1 MTLMDLKF
9 FEVIE
14 NAKSVIKELANKDVT
29 YIVGLYAC
37 LYSLNYD
44 EYNAKNNVINSLKL
58 AYKRIDADK
67 IYQEIKEKFLDIEKS
82 IKDAKEKAQL
92 WNECI
97 SILKN
102 YSEMIQ
108 KEIQNRF
115 EVLLQKEKDKE
126 VLSVACAIIKSI
138 EIKDKK
144 YPRLEVQRDSD
155 HGFIEV
161 RYADEKCFTEII
173 SSVLGRD
180 LKMPDVRIL
189 FYKYL
194 LGFQSDSWPKKYAL
208 KIYPYAKDKVE
219 ELASKASN
227 YVKIPKESEV
237 KSKIIK
243 LYENRDF
250 SKLSAIECAL
260 STNKKFFSD
269 VFGITSEKLR
279 EIKVRRIIN
288 RGYVNPLVYEHV
300 EKVLNVIKSKALV
313 KLKTLFKDILKKEGY
328 KYRRGDNNEDCIFT
342 KSHAKPIY
350 VHISPWPSFI
360 EIPKNIPDESIKAI
374 IVQGA
379 LKGQP
384 LKIPE
389 THIEFVWLFLD
400 KKERKIYVALN
411 TYRKSEHG
419 YFLLILKNYKFSV
432 EPIAPYITKSKDSKD
447 ILEDIVAR
455 VLQDFGF
462 SVKIARKEE
471 KIELDVQG
479 EKRIKDA
486 EFKIYSSCKNQD
498 KDNPVDSDTV
508 KKEIGRVVQ
517 LPYKPHL
524 KMLIASFIN
533 DSAKDEASRNGFL
546 VIEIGE
552 KVREDNSPKVYL
564 KLYKT
569 LNELFSRVDS

>member
-1 MTLMDLKF
+1 
-9 FEVIE
+9 
-14 NAKSVIKELANKDVT
+14 
-29 YIVGLYAC
+29 
-37 LYSLNYD
+37 
-44 EYNAKNNVINSLKL
+44 
-58 AYKRIDADK
+58 
-67 IYQEIKEKFLDIEKS
+67 
-82 IKDAKEKAQL
+82 
-92 WNECI
+92 
-97 SILKN
+97 
-102 YSEMIQ
+102 MIQ

-138 EIKDKK
+138 EIKAKK

-180 LKMPDVRIL
+180 LKMLDVRIL

-219 ELASKASN
+219 ELASRASN

-269 VFGITSEKLR
+269 VFGVTSEKLR

-524 KMLIASFIN
+524 KMFIASFIK